1 MENFGTATLERYCAA
16 GVALSMLPAA
26 VVDYRCLEESALLDL
41 NDECS
46 AMERSLAARR
56 ALIAGEIAHRSRPA
70 LGAQGLAQRTGHR
83 TVEGFLKHTAGVT
96 GQQAVTAVRAGIL
109 LGEIADEGRADE
121 LTGEIQS
128 ATQPWLRP
136 VAGAIASGLI
146 STAAAEVIDLGLGAP
161 NSAVTALQLESAAAT
176 LVAEAVAGVDPD
188 RLRKRARE
196 LRDELDL
203 AGVKVREGERRL
215 LRHLIHFERPGG
227 GGRAIWDMDPETYAH
242 FKELFDRS
250 TSPKISGVRFVDSTH
265 IKSKQAGSGF
275 VDSKQAAIAKRIAED
290 ERTVGQLA
298 SDTFLQLLVQGAAAD
313 TSLMLGSGAPVI
325 RITVA
330 EAALEVGAGIGVG
343 RIGVGRLEGQADP
356 VSIDTV
362 RRMLCSGT
370 SMRIGF
376 DPAGNVLDLEREQR
390 TFSKRQREVLSV
402 KFGGCMDPNCERPP
416 SWCEAHH
423 LEHWVRDRGKTVI
436 GNGILLCK
444 HHHLKYHNEGYEI
457 THTVEGEYWLIPP
470 TTRDPEQTPIRMPLK
485 SAALRDLW
493 QDSATG

>member
-1 MENFGTATLERYCAA
+1 MENFGTATLERYRAA

-26 VVDYRCLEESALLDL
+26 VVDYRALEESALLDL
-41 NDECS
+41 NAECS

-96 GQQAVTAVRAGIL
+96 GQQAVTAVRAGVL
-109 LGEIADEGRADE
+109 LGEIADEGHADE

-128 ATQPWLRP
+128 AAQPWLRP

-146 STAAAEVIDLGLGAP
+146 STVVAEVIDLGLGAP
-161 NSAVTALQLESAAAT
+161 NSAVTALQLESAATT

-203 AGVKVREGERRL
+203 AGVRVREEERRL
-215 LRHLIHFERPGG
+215 LRRLIHFERPDG

-250 TSPKISGVRFVDSTH
+250 TSPKISGVRFVDS
-265 IKSKQAGSGF
+265 G
-275 VDSKQAAIAKRIAED
+275 QAAIAKRIAED
-290 ERTVGQLA
+290 GRTVGQLA

-330 EAALEVGAGIGVG
+330 ETALETRAESGVG
-343 RIGVGRLEGQADP
+343 DEAEAEAEAGVGRLEGQADP

-362 RRMLCSGT
+362 RRLLCSGI

-457 THTVEGEYWLIPP
+457 IHNLEGEYWLIPP
-470 TTRDPEQTPIRMPLK
+470 MGRDPEQTPIRMPLK

-493 QDSATG
+493 RDRATG